1 MLRKTGAPRRGA
13 PSFLLSTSLGL
24 LVIFLFTAL
33 LPCVKVLTIDVDG
46 RILWSQEIKAG
57 KELVYS
63 HVHSVE
69 KTPVRELFHI
79 EGDGFHLVRAE
90 MSSVGA
96 GLPATH
102 SGGLALV
109 DGKFVLD
116 LDVRLREL
124 NFLLSP
130 ETLPTLTANGE
141 DIALY
146 SYPTGASLNVR
157 IVRRHLLWFQLRR
170 LMP

>member
-1 MLRKTGAPRRGA
+1 MLPETGAPRRGA

-24 LVIFLFTAL
+24 VVIFLFTAV

-46 RILWSQEIKAG
+46 RILWAQETRTG
-57 KELVYS
+57 EELVYG

-69 KTPVRELFHI
+69 KTLVREFFHI
-79 EGDGFHLVRAE
+79 EDDGFRLVRAE
-90 MSSVGA
+90 MSSIGA

-102 SGGLALV
+102 NEGFVLV
-109 DGKFVLD
+109 DGKFVLA
-116 LDVRLREL
+116 LNISLREL

-130 ETLPTLTANGE
+130 ETLPTLTVKGE
-141 DIALY
+141 NIALY
-146 SYPTGASLNVR
+146 SYPATASLNVR
-157 IVRRHLLWFQLRR
+157 IVRRPLLWFQLRR